1 MSINGVTSNWT
12 ADKGI
17 SALLTTAASSA
28 NTKFE
33 VNVPV
38 SKAGEQTLSFSA
50 SLGLTRTF
58 SKNGKKATL
67 AVPKT
72 VFTVGEPI
80 PVYYSTSGISTSS
93 TNHPWIGI
101 TKNVGSVDKYIAWQT
116 TPKNTSGVIDL
127 TVMPG
132 GREDNSVL
140 NYVHL
145 PAGEYKIYFVD
156 ENANQSN
163 SNYWLHDEPINISIV
178 NSDGNGTT
186 VTRSGAMNGNASIS
200 VSNTTF
206 CVGGPV
212 KVDYTANNLTVLSS
226 DNPWLAIGKR
236 IGANDYYSHW
246 AYTART
252 ESGSKT
258 FTSADTNNPQTNAS
272 AYRTFP
278 SGSYTIYY
286 LDGSNIN
293 SGAFYTEPIGINIA
307 PKYTVGAKLGT
318 TQLMS
323 AEDPYALTSVSKK
336 ITVTDADVA
345 KGYITV
351 SFDLTSLPANT
362 QYYFNVKNVSLV

>member
-1 MSINGVTSNWT
+1 MSINGVLSEWT

-17 SALLTTAASSA
+17 SALFTTAASSA
-28 NTKFE
+28 NTKFD
-33 VNVPV
+33 VKVPV
-38 SKAGEQTLSFSA
+38 TKAGEQTLSFSA

-58 SKNGKKATL
+58 SKSGKTATL

-93 TNHPWIGI
+93 SNDPWIGV
-101 TKNVGSVDKYIAWQT
+101 TKSIGGVDKYIAWQT

-132 GREDNSVL
+132 LREDNSVL
-140 NYVHL
+140 DYVHL

-156 ENANQSN
+156 ENAHQSN
-163 SNYWLHDEPINISIV
+163 TTYWLHDEPINISIV
-178 NSDGNGTT
+178 NGDGNGTT

-212 KVDYTANNLTVLSS
+212 KVDYTANNLTVLVS
-226 DNPWLAIGKR
+226 DDPWLAIGKR

-252 ESGSKT
+252 ESSSKT
-258 FTSADTNNPQTNAS
+258 FAPSNTNSPQADAA
-272 AYRTFP
+272 AYKSLP

-286 LDGSNIN
+286 IDGSNIN

-307 PKYTVGAKLGT
+307 PKYTVGATLGS